1 MQPTMS
7 GQFAEIVT
15 RRKVPNV
22 SQPDRLTEE
31 ELAIKR
37 ELYEERAAILEFCA
51 NLSRDEAEVEAW
63 KEIYG
68 RKP

>member
-1 MQPTMS
+1 M
-7 GQFAEIVT
+7 
-15 RRKVPNV
+15 